1 MVLKCPKC
9 FSVVFS
15 PRDIEIIKVLECET
29 CGVYL
34 SPYQNEEGDW
44 RLKEIDKAIIKPVQ
58 WTEDGC
64 PVFTDP
70 AQFQKW
76 EAQCLQQ
83 LSEELSDVLNAEA
96 VKIAVLAVESRE
108 AFIIE
113 EIKRLAAQIENVEL
127 SVDAKLKM
135 VDRIIN
141 ET

>member
-1 MVLKCPKC
+1 M
-9 FSVVFS
+9 
-15 PRDIEIIKVLECET
+15 
-29 CGVYL
+29 
-34 SPYQNEEGDW
+34 N
-44 RLKEIDKAIIKPVQ
+44 DKAVKPVQ